1 MIRAFTME
9 DMPTVLKI
17 WLTASIDAHHFIAA
31 KFWQEQLN
39 DMRLF
44 YIPAA
49 ENYLYQ
55 HGTQVLGF
63 YSLYENKLA
72 ALFVKPEMQ
81 GLGIGGNLLEHARQQ
96 REQLTLNVYCDNQA
110 SVNFYRH
117 KGAVIIGEQ
126 ICPHTGHKEYKMQLT
141 GLKGLSAHTKKS
153 FSLAIAKGRQ
163 SSEDKEHKQ

>member
-9 DMPTVLKI
+9 DMPAVLKI

-31 KFWQEQLN
+31 KFWQEHLN

-163 SSEDKEHKQ
+163 